1 MHWNHRVVEFDNGD
15 SDKWYEICEVYYDES
30 NKPIGYCDIC
40 AGSETT
46 ETLKEVIARLQEA
59 LAHPIIK
66 EADLEVRYGVQPNE
80 ESEDEVA

>member
-40 AGSETT
+40 AGSETL
-46 ETLKEVIARLQEA
+46 EGVKRGIARLHEA
-59 LAHPIIK
+59 LAQPILNEKDIRG
-66 EADLEVRYGVQPNE
+66 EVK
-80 ESEDEVA
+80 